1 MSRLTLGV
9 CIVIGWMFLWGDV
22 GVGPV
27 IGGTLV
33 VVTLY
38 VVFPSSR
45 ASFPRVV
52 VHPFAVAR
60 LFAYFV
66 RQLVVSNALLTRELL
81 RRRNSICTRV
91 VEIPMRTSV
100 PSLLTMV
107 TNLASLSPGTIVVDA
122 DELAPGTPP
131 TLVVHVLMFGDLDD
145 PEAAV
150 RSVHALEERCVLA
163 FGTNDAIR
171 ELELAR

>member
-107 TNLASLSPGTIVVDA
+107 TNPR
-122 DELAPGTPP
+122 
-131 TLVVHVLMFGDLDD
+131 H
-145 PEAAV
+145 
-150 RSVHALEERCVLA
+150 
-163 FGTNDAIR
+163 
-171 ELELAR
+171 

>member
-33 VVTLY
+33 VVALY

-122 DELAPGTPP
+122 DESAPGTPP
-131 TLVVHVLMFGDLDD
+131 TLVVHVLVFGDLDD
-145 PEAAV
+145 PEAAI

>member
-33 VVTLY
+33 VVALY

-60 LFAYFV
+60 LLAYFV
-66 RQLVVSNALLTRELL
+66 RQLVVSNALLTRQLL
-81 RRRNSICTRV
+81 RRRSSICTRV

-122 DELAPGTPP
+122 DEPAPGTPP
-131 TLVVHVLMFGDLDD
+131 TLVVHVLMFGEIDD
-145 PEAAV
+145 PGAAV
-150 RSVHALEERCVLA
+150 DSIHALEERCVLA